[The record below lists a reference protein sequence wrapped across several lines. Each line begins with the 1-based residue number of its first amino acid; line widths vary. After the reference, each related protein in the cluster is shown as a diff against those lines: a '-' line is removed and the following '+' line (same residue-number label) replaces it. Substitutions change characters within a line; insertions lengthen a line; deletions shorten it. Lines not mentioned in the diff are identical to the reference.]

1 MGLVLSVLLE
11 GVIMLGIVL
20 RKIERWCYLQLKD
33 LLTKQNKKK
42 THTHTHTHPYTIMVS
57 SVDHVFLLSNRGHTS
72 LTFSG

>member
-33 LLTKQNKKK
+33 LFSLNKQNKTKNK
-42 THTHTHTHPYTIMVS
+42 HTHTHTHTHTQKK
-57 SVDHVFLLSNRGHTS
+57 LKWK
-72 LTFSG
+72 

>member
-33 LLTKQNKKK
+33 LFSLNKQNKTKNK
-42 THTHTHTHPYTIMVS
+42 HTHTHTQKNS
-57 SVDHVFLLSNRGHTS
+57 KKKKKLKWK
-72 LTFSG
+72 